1 MRHRDFI
8 FIYGTLNLQKE
19 KRFKVTIAMSSNV
32 EAEGGQYRMETGADL
47 ISLKQRQSGA
57 GLAEDVWCLEAAWEV
72 ANKVGGIY
80 TVLRSKAAVS
90 VQELGDK

>member
-1 MRHRDFI
+1 
-8 FIYGTLNLQKE
+8 
-19 KRFKVTIAMSSNV
+19 
-32 EAEGGQYRMETGADL
+32 METGADL

-57 GLAEDVWCLEAAWEV
+57 GLVEDVWCLEAAWEV

>member
-1 MRHRDFI
+1 
-8 FIYGTLNLQKE
+8 
-19 KRFKVTIAMSSNV
+19 MSG

-47 ISLKQRQSGA
+47 ISLKQRQSGQ
-57 GLAEDVWCLEAAWEV
+57 GAENAWCLEAAWEV

>member
-1 MRHRDFI
+1 
-8 FIYGTLNLQKE
+8 
-19 KRFKVTIAMSSNV
+19 
-32 EAEGGQYRMETGADL
+32 METGADL
-47 ISLKQRQSGA
+47 ISLKQSQSGA
-57 GLAEDVWCLEAAWEV
+57 GLAEDAWCLEAAWEV

>member
-1 MRHRDFI
+1 M
-8 FIYGTLNLQKE
+8 NLQKE
-19 KRFKVTIAMSSNV
+19 KRFKISIAMSSNV